1 MTTYQ
6 NIALEQ
12 VNITSPSFRANP
24 FPTFKRWR
32 HNRPVVPVKAFGQ
45 RAWLVTRYDDVLVA
59 LTDERF
65 VKNRRNATGGN
76 KKPREMWLPGF
87 VKPLERNMLD
97 SDNPDHGRLRSLVH
111 QAFTPRLIAQMQ
123 TRIHCLAHELEV
135 EPRYAR
141 KRK

>member
-1 MTTYQ
+1 MTKAYQ
-6 NIALEQ
+6 NITLEQ
-12 VNITSPSFRANP
+12 VNINSPTFRANP

-45 RAWLVTRYDDVLVA
+45 RAWLVTRYDDVLVT

-65 VKNRRNATGGN
+65 VKNRRNASGAN

-97 SDNPDHGRLRSLVH
+97 SDDPDHGSLRYERASGIYTTVNCPNANSYSL
-111 QAFTPRLIAQMQ
+111 LG
-123 TRIHCLAHELEV
+123 TRTN
-135 EPRYAR
+135 R
-141 KRK
+141 